1 MIGKTRVLQSYR
13 QEDAL
18 SILFESHFRLLG
30 SFYLGGIGPFHA
42 WDGCVLMV
50 VNMRTIPSPF
60 AFVCVCELFMLG
72 SAIILLMN
80 RVNASFDPCLL
91 RSHAHESDC

>member
-30 SFYLGGIGPFHA
+30 SFYWGGASDH
-42 WDGCVLMV
+42 
-50 VNMRTIPSPF
+50 
-60 AFVCVCELFMLG
+60 FMLG
-72 SAIILLMN
+72 MGVS
-80 RVNASFDPCLL
+80 SW
-91 RSHAHESDC
+91 S